1 MRDTVVL
8 LPGLQSDRTSWMYQI
23 DHLKDRFDVLVPTGY
38 HGRSSMADMA
48 GFVLDQLPERFHL
61 VAWSMGG
68 YIALQMLPDMGDRL
82 VSLILISTSARPED
96 PANTQRRL
104 DNLAIAEQEGMAM
117 ANERTLAFSCLDV
130 DRLDVSR
137 RNLLKQSAVEL
148 GVETY
153 RAQQHAIIERP
164 DGRKNLSLVT
174 CPALVIV
181 GAADE
186 VTPPDRAL
194 EIHQGIPGSEFVV
207 MENCGHCSPL
217 EHPRHVN
224 DLLDDWL
231 ARHGQQDISSSTQ
244 AAAAVPAQAET
255 SSS

>member
-8 LPGLQSDRTSWMYQI
+8 LPGLQSNRTSWMYQI

-38 HGRSSMADMA
+38 HGRTSMADMA
-48 GFVLDQLPERFHL
+48 GCVLDQLPERFHL

-68 YIALQMLPDMGDRL
+68 YIALRMLPNMRDRL
-82 VSLILISTSARPED
+82 ISFILISTSARPED

-104 DNLAIAEQEGMAM
+104 DNLATAEQEGMAM
-117 ANERTLAFSCLDV
+117 ASERTLAFSCLDI

-137 RNLLKQSAVEL
+137 RSLLKQSAVEL
-148 GVETY
+148 GVEAY

-164 DGRKNLSLVT
+164 DGRENLSLVT

-181 GAADE
+181 GDADE

-194 EIHQGIPGSEFVV
+194 EIHQGIPGSEFV
-207 MENCGHCSPL
+207 MIENCGHCSPL
-217 EHPRHVN
+217 EHPRHLN

-231 ARHGQQDISSSTQ
+231 TRHGQQDVSSSTRTAS
-244 AAAAVPAQAET
+244 AAPVRAET